1 MLGQALAFRMA
12 DSPATHYEVLDVSQ
26 RATEFE
32 IKASF
37 RKLALKFHP
46 DKGGDPE
53 KFKALAAAYD
63 VLSDPLKRRAYDAE
77 LRDGWAAAPP
87 PPPVVCVHCG
97 GICPP
102 GECPFAG
109 INPFATTWH
118 PKVDRSNARS
128 GGRAPPHPDG
138 PFGAFPPDHGRRR
151 QPARPA
157 MDMDEAERIFK
168 AFFGGVDPFMA
179 FDQLDG
185 SRRAAVRT
193 TERVVRPDGSVSTRV
208 TGGLRGAGV
217 PSRRAAPPPRRS
229 AAPADDAAAEEAAAV
244 AEAIR
249 RSQAEVAAE
258 EDAALAAALAASMRE
273 APRAGRAR

>member
-1 MLGQALAFRMA
+1 MA
-12 DSPATHYEVLDVSQ
+12 DTQTHYEVLDVSQ

-32 IKASF
+32 IKAAF

-77 LRDGWAAAPP
+77 LRDGWQAAP

-109 INPFATTWH
+109 VNPFATTWH

-128 GGRAPPHPDG
+128 GGRAPHPDG

-151 QPARPA
+151 RPA
-157 MDMDEAERIFK
+157 GQRAPCQC
-168 AFFGGVDPFMA
+168 GVGA
-179 FDQLDG
+179 
-185 SRRAAVRT
+185 RRG
-193 TERVVRPDGSVSTRV
+193 VRPPTAFPPCESRAH
-208 TGGLRGAGV
+208 GACV
-217 PSRRAAPPPRRS
+217 AAP
-229 AAPADDAAAEEAAAV
+229 
-244 AEAIR
+244 
-249 RSQAEVAAE
+249 
-258 EDAALAAALAASMRE
+258 LAWLW
-273 APRAGRAR
+273 AG

>member
-1 MLGQALAFRMA
+1 MA
-12 DSPATHYEVLDVSQ
+12 DTQTHYEVLDVSQ

-32 IKASF
+32 IKAAF

-46 DKGGDPE
+46 DKGGNPE

-77 LRDGWAAAPP
+77 LRDGWAAAAPP
-87 PPPVVCVHCG
+87 PVVVCVHCG

-109 INPFATTWH
+109 VNPFATTWH

-128 GGRAPPHPDG
+128 GAGGRAPPHP
-138 PFGAFPPDHGRRR
+138 P
-151 QPARPA
+151 
-157 MDMDEAERIFK
+157 MDMGEAERIFR

-185 SRRAAVRT
+185 SRTAAVRT

-217 PSRRAAPPPRRS
+217 SLVRAVVDLS
-229 AAPADDAAAEEAAAV
+229 
-244 AEAIR
+244 
-249 RSQAEVAAE
+249 
-258 EDAALAAALAASMRE
+258 
-273 APRAGRAR
+273 